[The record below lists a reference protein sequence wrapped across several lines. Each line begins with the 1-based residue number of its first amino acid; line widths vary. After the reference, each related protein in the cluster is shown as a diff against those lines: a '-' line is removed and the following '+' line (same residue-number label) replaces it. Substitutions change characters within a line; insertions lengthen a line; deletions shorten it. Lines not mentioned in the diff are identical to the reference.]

1 MKDMIQTRLYRIAV
15 RLEILV
21 GICILTAVAA
31 STLGLFLDIR
41 LSEIV
46 SSPESLQSYLTT
58 AMTIIIGIEFVKM
71 IFSYTIDT
79 VVEVMMLAVARQMV
93 LTHTSPIDN
102 LITITSVALLFVVRK
117 FLFIRQLD
125 HHEQSH
131 AVESLLP
138 HFRRKDHPN
147 AQPENVVCTPNKH
160 TAHTLERKEEDTHAA
175 P

>member
-1 MKDMIQTRLYRIAV
+1 MIQTKLYRMAV

-21 GICILTAVAA
+21 GICILAAVAA
-31 STLGLFLDIR
+31 ATVGLFLDIH
-41 LSEIV
+41 LSAIV
-46 SSPESLQSYLTT
+46 STPECLQSYLTT

-117 FLFIRQLD
+117 FLFVRQLD
-125 HHEQSH
+125 HVESH
-131 AVESLLP
+131 SVDSLLP
-138 HFRRKDHPN
+138 RFRRKGYKN
-147 AQPENVVCTPNKH
+147 AQLQDTVCPPNKH
-160 TAHTLERKEEDTHAA
+160 ASERKEEEDNHVTS
-175 P
+175 